1 MVSSAQ
7 ANSLA
12 QEPAQG
18 LGRTG
23 RYGAQ
28 VQPLQEGSLQV
39 SLEVEEEAHST
50 PAKEETQDEATIKVR
65 EEGAF
70 W

>member
-1 MVSSAQ
+1 MLENEEAALLLLKQTSEY
-7 ANSLA
+7 LR
-12 QEPAQG
+12 

-50 PAKEETQDEATIKVR
+50 PTKEAPKDAPTIQVR
-65 EEGAF
+65 
-70 W
+70 